1 MRVCVRF
8 YSGRWADGVIRDRLL
23 HVDGYTFTRGMVKA
37 NGWEVVRTYPSMPL
51 DVPKRGDSEP

>member
-1 MRVCVRF
+1 MRVRVRF

-37 NGWEVVRTYPSMPL
+37 NGWEVVRTDQSMPL
-51 DVPKRGDSEP
+51 DVPK